1 MLKALADLGPLAAFF
16 AAYAFSGDIKTA
28 VAVLMAAMAVGSAVL
43 LLRRHPERK
52 IHMWSTALV
61 LAFGTLTLLLDDPLY
76 IKLKPT
82 ALYLGLAAALLASL
96 ALGRNP
102 VAALLARALP
112 QVPRAGWTGAAL
124 LWTGFMAVLAALNL
138 YVAFSFSESSWVAFK
153 TFALPLLSFAFI
165 CGHCGWLAYRHRGDD
180 GRG

>member
-1 MLKALADLGPLAAFF
+1 MLKFVADLGPLAAFF
-16 AAYAFSGDIKTA
+16 AAYAYSGDLKTA
-28 VAVLMAAMAVGSAVL
+28 VVVLMVTMTMGSAAL

-52 IHMWSTALV
+52 VHMWSTALV
-61 LAFGTLTLLLDDPLY
+61 LGFGVLTLLLDDPLY

-102 VAALLARALP
+102 VAALLAKALP
-112 QVPRAGWTGAAL
+112 QVPRAGWKGAAL

-138 YVAFSFSESSWVAFK
+138 YVAFSFSEANWVAFK
-153 TFALPLLSFAFI
+153 TFALPLLSFVFI
-165 CGHCGWLAYRHRGDD
+165 CGHCGWLAYRHRGDG